1 MSLSP
6 AMLASSSSSTSTNRH
21 SHQLLPSFM
30 STPQA
35 PTPATQARPP
45 LERNPSVYS
54 LKSFYQQT
62 GAGAAAPTSPTQS
75 AAPYAP
81 HYGAPPA
88 QQQYTMPTQHYPFN
102 GGMSFHEQQQQ
113 HQQQQLLQ
121 QQQQQYLQH
130 QHQQHL
136 LQQQQLVQQ
145 QQLKQLQQQQQQ
157 QQYHLP
163 LKEERPSAAA
173 DQERHQTERL
183 EERRRLTKEQKK
195 VLEAVFEL
203 DPLPSAKT
211 KRTLA
216 GELGMSLRSVQM
228 WFQNQRAKLR
238 KREKESKDGGEIS
251 SPPSSGLSTTKGRR
265 RDGGS
270 LRSSDERGEP
280 HESHSLSNSGGTGK
294 RIVAPNSLV
303 FHHMKAKTEADG
315 VFQLVAEDP

>member
-1 MSLSP
+1 
-6 AMLASSSSSTSTNRH
+6 
-21 SHQLLPSFM
+21 M
-30 STPQA
+30 STQQA
-35 PTPATQARPP
+35 PTPAAQARPP

-54 LKSFYQQT
+54 LKSFYQQA
-62 GAGAAAPTSPTQS
+62 GAGTAAPGSPTQS
-75 AAPYAP
+75 VAPYAP
-81 HYGAPPA
+81 HYGATPA
-88 QQQYTMPTQHYPFN
+88 QQQQQQYTQHYSFN
-102 GGMSFHEQQQQ
+102 AGMSFHEQQQQ
-113 HQQQQLLQ
+113 QLLQQ

-145 QQLKQLQQQQQQ
+145 QQLKQLQQQQQQQ

-238 KREKESKDGGEIS
+238 KREKESKDGGEGVS
-251 SPPSSGLSTTKGRR
+251 SPSSSGLMSTKGRR
-265 RDGGS
+265 RDGGGS

-280 HESHSLSNSGGTGK
+280 HESHSLSNSGGGTGK
-294 RIVAPNSLV
+294 RVVAPNSLV